1 MRLISYLNPDTKKKI
16 NEIKAMRV
24 RLVDTGTT
32 CSNTID
38 EISKEYNI
46 STDVRNIIDEANKEL
61 KTIYKGKYEF
71 AICINEGITPD
82 NIKINKRY
90 IKKIK
95 MTFFDADDKL
105 AKIKR
110 QIENKLKD

>member
-1 MRLISYLNPDTKKKI
+1 MRFISYLNPDTKEKI
-16 NEIKAMRV
+16 NEIRLMRV

-32 CSNTID
+32 CSDTID
-38 EISKEYNI
+38 EISNEYNI
-46 STDVRNIIDEANKEL
+46 STDVHNIINEANKEL

-82 NIKINKRY
+82 DIKINKRY

-95 MTFFDADDKL
+95 MCFFDADDKL